1 MNRAWIPAGALAGV
15 SVAGLLAMGPL
26 TDSMST
32 PVSFPQAVT
41 VVQPA
46 TSAKQSSSVPVS
58 LNLKSA
64 VGSTETAALKTNR
77 GGQASASTTSGS
89 EGQVALKLH
98 SQVSTHTATVTQST
112 TTTTT
117 NTATPPAKPKK
128 VVKRLQLIGTVGE
141 TNSDSGFASGSSGK
155 TSTGESSPTPS
166 SSGS

>member
-64 VGSTETAALKTNR
+64 VGSTETAALNTNR
-77 GGQASASTTSGS
+77 GGQASAFTTSGS

-98 SQVSTHTATVTQST
+98 SQVSTHTATATVTQS
-112 TTTTT
+112 TTT